1 MMRYPDCPAC
11 RGAQGDPELHR
22 LEVWSDDLWRLT
34 TAVWVVAALTVVFA
48 RFLQPKQVTAD

>member
-11 RGAQGDPELHR
+11 RGAEGDPELHR

-34 TAVWVVAALTVVFA
+34 TSL
-48 RFLQPKQVTAD
+48 